1 MAKMGRGSRSFLR
14 YREYAAFFG
23 EAVYMETE
31 RKKGILD
38 FLHRFEYNDRAVYFA
53 ENLQTMT
60 EQQMQAHV
68 EELSGRLHSAGAH
81 GVVEFHPTADGT
93 SKSAHI
99 HYWGQYTD
107 DVEAIIVDYIKE
119 NRLSNKTYLNYT
131 NEEMRADTEH
141 KIVKG
146 KLVEYS
152 FGRDEEKITRETVR
166 EVEIDEEKIAARNQ
180 AKKETFYDDII
191 AYCDDIL
198 EQLEVDVDIR
208 EKAQESVDID
218 INDIYRFILEM
229 EYDLY
234 E

>member
-60 EQQMQAHV
+60 EQQMQTHV
-68 EELSGRLHSAGAH
+68 EELSNRLHNAGVH

-99 HYWGQYTD
+99 HYWGVYTD
-107 DVEAIIVDYIKE
+107 DVEAIITRYIKE

-146 KLVEYS
+146 KLVEYA
-152 FGRDEEKITRETVR
+152 FERGEEKITRETVR
-166 EVEIDEEKIAARNQ
+166 EMEIDEEEIAARNQ

-191 AYCDDIL
+191 AYCDEVL
-198 EQLEVDVDIR
+198 EQLEADI
-208 EKAQESVDID
+208 EISGKETESIDID
-218 INDIYRFILEM
+218 MDEINQYIMEL